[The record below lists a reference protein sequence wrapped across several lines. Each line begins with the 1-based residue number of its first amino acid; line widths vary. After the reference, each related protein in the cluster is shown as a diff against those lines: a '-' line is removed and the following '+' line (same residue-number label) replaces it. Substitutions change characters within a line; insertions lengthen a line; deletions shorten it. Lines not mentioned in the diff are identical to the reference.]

1 MNTNYTNFSKQDDKV
16 IEDDETR
23 MGYVNCDKLYVRA
36 DPSSDSEPLTIIKKN
51 DEVLI
56 SSGVNDDS
64 DWYGVYTASGQD
76 GFVMK
81 KFIVLE

>member
-1 MNTNYTNFSKQDDKV
+1 MNTNYSNFSKQDDKV

-23 MGYVNCDKLYVRA
+23 MGYVNCDKLYVRT

-56 SSGVNDDS
+56 SSGVNNDS
-64 DWYGVYTASGQD
+64 DWYGVCTASGQD